1 MTQIELVNIKKSDI
15 EFLYDLLENRDSR
28 TNISHKKMPSFE
40 QHVKFVSSKP
50 YQKWYIITNN
60 KIRVGS
66 IYLSKQDEIG
76 IFIEKKYQNKGIGKK
91 AIIELMKKNP
101 KKRFLANVSPKNK
114 KSMKFFKRNGFKLI
128 QHTLELESIT
138 KKT

>member
-1 MTQIELVNIKKSDI
+1 MTQIELATVRKSDI
-15 EFLYDLLENRDSR
+15 QFLYDLLLNRDSKA
-28 TNISHKKMPSFE
+28 NISHKKMPTFE

-60 KIRVGS
+60 KIRMGS

-76 IFIEKKYQNKGIGKK
+76 IFIEKKYQNKGIGKR

-114 KSMKFFKRNGFKLI
+114 KSIEFFKKNGFNLI
-128 QHTLELESIT
+128 QHTYELEI
-138 KKT
+138 K

>member
-128 QHTLELESIT
+128 QHTLELESIR